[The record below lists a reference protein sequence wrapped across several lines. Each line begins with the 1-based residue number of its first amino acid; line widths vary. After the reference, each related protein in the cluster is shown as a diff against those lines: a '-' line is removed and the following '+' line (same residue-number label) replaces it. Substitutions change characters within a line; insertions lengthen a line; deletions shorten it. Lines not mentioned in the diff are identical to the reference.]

1 MPIWEFWVIIA
12 LTSNQMTDRGCRGFE
27 PEHETLL
34 QFLERAVKELRPYGE
49 REMRYLE
56 GCLGGWRTHPALFY
70 LW

>member
-49 REMRYLE
+49 MEMRE
-56 GCLGGWRTHPALFY
+56 
-70 LW
+70 